1 LCLKGKIPKMEG
13 LELHKAKEEAEEL
26 VGARLAKVHQVGDLF
41 FLRFFDP
48 PGALVLDPAGKAFHR
63 TELRPPVP
71 PRPPSFC
78 QLLRTLEGQP
88 LLALEQAGFDRVLR
102 LRFPE
107 ADLILDLRP
116 RTGSVFFLG
125 RDGRKEALRK
135 GDFQEANFGSED
147 PVEGLGPE
155 LRQAL
160 RQSLGRD
167 PTPAELREFGKKL
180 LQLPPKGFLYRTERG
195 LKASFFP
202 RPDWGKPIMEF
213 PSFWEALDCVLE
225 GRVYEDLAK
234 GRIAELEQELARKRR
249 ALLALA
255 EAERAAQS
263 WTTLKEKAD
272 LILTRLGEIPK
283 GVASAVVEGFDG
295 RPTEIA
301 LDPVLPPQEYAQTL
315 YKKAQK
321 MRRTLSEIPKRRV
334 ELEKEI
340 DRITEEIELL
350 RARPD
355 LAPYLVPLEEEVAGK
370 KEQPA
375 QPRQFRF
382 GDFTVLV
389 GRSAK
394 ENDLIL
400 RRASPND
407 LWLHARGVPGAHV
420 LIKNGGRRVPEEIL
434 LQAAK
439 LAAWYSKARGE
450 RKVEVSYTEA
460 RYVRKPKGSP
470 PGMVTLLREEVL
482 VVSGEEA
489 P

>member
-1 LCLKGKIPKMEG
+1 MEG
-13 LELHKAKEEAEEL
+13 VELRKAKEEVEDL
-26 VGARLAKVHQVGDLF
+26 VDARLAKVHQVGDLF

-48 PGALVLDPAGKAFHR
+48 PGALVLDPSGKAFHR
-63 TELRPPVP
+63 TALRPPAP

-102 LRFPE
+102 LRFFE
-107 ADLILDLRP
+107 ADLVLDLRP
-116 RTGSVFFLG
+116 RLGNIFFLG

-135 GDFQEANFGSED
+135 GDFQEANFGPGD

-160 RQSLGRD
+160 RQSLGHD
-167 PTPAELREFGKKL
+167 PSPLELREFGKEL
-180 LQLPPKGFLYRTERG
+180 LRLPPRGFLYRTERG

-202 RPDWGKPIMEF
+202 RLGWGEPLKEF
-213 PSFWEALDCVLE
+213 PTFWEALDRVLE
-225 GRVYEDLAK
+225 ERVYEALAK
-234 GRIAELEQELARKRR
+234 ARIAELERELARKRR
-249 ALLALA
+249 ALLALT
-255 EAERAAQS
+255 EAEKAAQS
-263 WTTLKEKAD
+263 WIALKEKAD
-272 LILTRLGEIPK
+272 LILTRLAEIPK
-283 GVASAVVEGFDG
+283 GAASAVVEGFDG
-295 RPTEIA
+295 RPTKIE
-301 LDPVLPPQEYAQTL
+301 LDPVLSPQEYAQAL

-321 MRRTLSEIPKRRV
+321 MRRTLLEIPKRRA
-334 ELEKEI
+334 ELEKERA
-340 DRITEEIELL
+340 RIIEEIELV
-350 RARPD
+350 RGRPD
-355 LAPYLVPLEEEVAGK
+355 LAPYLVPTEEPAGK

-420 LIKNGGRRVPEEIL
+420 LIKNGGRPVPEEIL

-482 VVSGEEA
+482 IVSGEEA